1 MKGKYSKK
9 KKKNTGFRWAFAVII
24 LLILGIAALWIAA
37 MAKDEPQ
44 LQPTET
50 TLAPQTTPATEETEA
65 ATETVSES
73 VGETV
78 PSVLPINLGYGVY
91 LEQVG
96 NYTGIYMEDGSDE
109 LVSGIMMIQIS
120 NTGEEDIQ
128 LMQIEVAYADATYH
142 FQLTNL
148 PAGSNA
154 VLLEQS
160 RQAKPEGD
168 PVSAAASNVVVFPE
182 NMKVDQS
189 VFEISG
195 AAGMMNVKNISD
207 AAIDGTIYVYYKYIS
222 QDLFYGGITFRV
234 TVEGGL
240 KAGEIRQLMTSHFN
254 PDNCQV
260 VMVEVVQQN
269 GN

>member
-1 MKGKYSKK
+1 MKGKYTKK
-9 KKKNTGFRWAFAVII
+9 KKKNTGFRWIFAVVIV
-24 LLILGIAALWIAA
+24 LVLGIAALWIAA
-37 MAKDEPQ
+37 MAQDEPQ
-44 LQPTET
+44 LQPPET

-65 ATETVSES
+65 ATETIV
-73 VGETV
+73 ETV

-91 LEQVG
+91 LEQAS

-128 LMQIEVAYADATYH
+128 LMQIEVAYVDATYH
-142 FQLTNL
+142 FQVTNL
-148 PAGSNA
+148 PAGSSA

-168 PVSAAASNVVVFPE
+168 PISATASNVVVFPE

-207 AAIDGTIYVYYKYIS
+207 AAIDGTVYVYYKYKT
-222 QDLFYGGITFRV
+222 QNLFYGGITFRV

>member
-1 MKGKYSKK
+1 MKGQYSKK
-9 KKKNTGFRWAFAVII
+9 KKKNTGFRWIFAVVI
-24 LLILGIAALWIAA
+24 LLILAIAALWIVATA
-37 MAKDEPQ
+37 QEEPQ
-44 LQPTET
+44 LQPPET
-50 TLAPQTTPATEETEA
+50 TQAPETSAQNEETESVQATEDTEET
-65 ATETVSES
+65 VS
-73 VGETV
+73 
-78 PSVLPINLGYGVY
+78 PVLPINLGYGVY
-91 LEQVG
+91 LEQV
-96 NYTGIYMEDGSDE
+96 NKYAGIYMEDGSDE
-109 LVSGIMMIQIS
+109 LVSGIMMIRVT

-142 FQLTNL
+142 FQVTNL
-148 PAGSNA
+148 PAGSGA

-168 PVSAAASNVVVFPE
+168 PISAAASNVVLFPE
-182 NMKVDQS
+182 NMKVDQT

-207 AAIDGTIYVYYKYIS
+207 SDVEGNIYVYYKYKT

-254 PDNCQV
+254 PDTCQV
-260 VMVEVVQQN
+260 VMVETVQRD

>member
-9 KKKNTGFRWAFAVII
+9 NKKNTGFRWVFAVVV

-37 MAKDEPQ
+37 MAQEEPQ
-44 LQPTET
+44 FQPPET
-50 TLAPQTTPATEETEA
+50 TQAPETEPGTEETEP
-65 ATETVSES
+65 ATETT
-73 VGETV
+73 GETV
-78 PSVLPINLGYGVY
+78 PTVLPMNLGYGVY
-91 LEQVG
+91 LEQVN

-109 LVSGIMMIQIS
+109 MVSGVMMVRIT

-128 LMQIEVAYADATYH
+128 LMQIEVAYPDANYY
-142 FQLTNL
+142 FQVTNL
-148 PAGSNA
+148 PAGGSA
-154 VLLEQS
+154 VLLELS
-160 RQAKPEGD
+160 RQPKPEGE
-168 PVSAAASNVVVFPE
+168 PLSAAASNVVLFPE
-182 NMKVDQS
+182 HMTVDQS

-207 AAIDGTIYVYYKYIS
+207 ADIGGTIYVYYKYKT

-234 TVEGGL
+234 TIQGGL
-240 KAGEIRQLMTSHFN
+240 KAGEIRQMMAGHFN

-260 VMVEVVQQN
+260 VMVEVVQQD